1 MKLTLNWLKK
11 YIDLPGSISAEQIAD
26 KLKMSTVEVEG
37 VDRQGK
43 DLANIVIGKV
53 VKAEKHPDADKLKL
67 CQVDVKNEKL
77 QIVCGGSNVREG
89 MLVALAKIGSKVKW
103 HGEGEPVELAPTK
116 IRGVDSFGMICG
128 ASEIGLTEMFPPK
141 EEREIVDLTGVVS
154 EKSIGKPLADGL
166 GLNDVIFEID
176 NKSLSNRP
184 DLWGHYGMAREVAA
198 LFSRPLKDYGAK
210 KIKVAKEVLALKVDI
225 KDEKLCPRYMA
236 VAVSGV
242 KIDESP
248 KWLKQNL
255 IAAGLRPINN
265 IVDITNYI
273 MLDLGEPMHA
283 FDASRI
289 KLNTIIVR
297 PAEKDEVL
305 TLLDGSKIDLN
316 PEDLVI
322 ADSEKPIALAGIMG
336 GEFSGITEKTETI
349 IFEAANFNA
358 ASIRRSSIRLGLRT
372 DSSARFEKSLDP
384 NLCEM
389 AIKKAVELTLETC
402 PGAEVVSA
410 VADKG
415 KFVVPTGP
423 IVIEKNIFSKKLG
436 MEIPEKQIA
445 NILEQMGFGVKIKGD
460 KWSVTIPT
468 WRATKDISIAEDLVE
483 EVVRIFGYEK
493 IISTLP
499 EMSIAAPE
507 VNRLRSAE
515 HAIREILVRDF
526 KFSEVYN
533 YAFVSRGQVE
543 KMHDTAEHLE
553 LHNPLSK
560 EKPFL
565 SRSLVPNMLENVAKN
580 IEYFDSIKIFEIAKV
595 FWPEKAGMRSFANGS
610 ELLPRQDT
618 YLSVVYSEKNNNQ
631 PFATIKRVFDRLA
644 LNLGLSVSKPNK
656 IPVWMHPG
664 RSGEIIC
671 GSEVVGRIYEL
682 SPIIGNNF
690 GLEEKAAILE
700 ISLDELCAR
709 SDWQAIIYK
718 KPSEFPEVMRDLS
731 FAIGREISHAG
742 IVKDISSGSDLIKHI
757 EVFDVYEGE
766 PVPKDKKSMAYRLTF
781 AHPERTLTA
790 DEVDAAMEKVASG
803 LKKKFGA
810 EIRK

>member
-1 MKLTLNWLKK
+1 MKLSFNWLKK
-11 YIDLPGSISAEQIAD
+11 YIDLPGSVSALQVAD

-37 VDRQGK
+37 VEEQGK
-43 DLANIVIGKV
+43 GTANIVVGKV
-53 VKAEKHPDADKLKL
+53 IKAEKHPDADKLKL

-89 MLVALAKIGSKVKW
+89 MLVALAKVGSKVKW
-103 HGEGEPVELAPTK
+103 HGEGEPVELKPTK

-128 ASEIGLTEMFPPK
+128 ASEIGLGGVFPPK
-141 EEREIVDLTGVVS
+141 DEREIIDLTGVVA
-154 EKSIGKPLADGL
+154 EKSVGKPLADSL
-166 GLNDVIFEID
+166 GLNDIIFEID

-198 LFSRPLKDYGAK
+198 LFGRSLKDYSAK
-210 KIKVAKEVLALKVDI
+210 KIKVAKEELVLKVEV

-236 VAVSGV
+236 VAVSGI

-265 IVDITNYI
+265 IVDITNYV

-283 FDASRI
+283 FDASRL
-289 KLNTIIVR
+289 KSNTIIVR

-305 TLLDGSKIDLN
+305 TLLDGSKIELSQ
-316 PEDLVI
+316 EDLVI
-322 ADSEKPIALAGIMG
+322 ADSEKPVALAGIMG

-384 NLCEM
+384 NLCEL
-389 AIKKAVELTLETC
+389 AIKRAVELTLETC
-402 PGAEVVSA
+402 PGAQVVSV
-410 VADKG
+410 VADQG

-436 MEIPEKQIA
+436 MEIPEKQIVK
-445 NILEQMGFGVKIKGD
+445 ILEQLGFAIKMKGD
-460 KWSVTIPT
+460 KWSVTIPS

-483 EVVRIFGYEK
+483 EAARIYGYEK
-493 IISTLP
+493 IISSLP
-499 EMSIAAPE
+499 EMSIVSPE
-507 VNRLRSAE
+507 FNRLRALE
-515 HAIREILVRDF
+515 HAMREILAHDF

-533 YAFVSRGQVE
+533 YAFVSHIQVE
-543 KMHDTAEHLE
+543 KMQDKAEYLE

-560 EKPFL
+560 EKPML

-580 IEYFDSIKIFEIAKV
+580 IEYFDAIKIFEIAKV
-595 FWPEKAGMRSFANGS
+595 FWPEKAGLRSVSNGS

-618 YLSVVYSEKNNNQ
+618 YLSVVFSEKNNNQ
-631 PFATIKRVFDRLA
+631 PFAMIKRVFDRLA
-644 LNLGLSVSKPNK
+644 ADYGLSVSRPNK
-656 IPVWMHPG
+656 IYAWMHPG
-664 RSGEIIC
+664 RCGEILFGGEAI
-671 GSEVVGRIYEL
+671 GRIYEL
-682 SPIIGNNF
+682 SPVIGNNF
-690 GLEEKAAILE
+690 GLKERVSILE
-700 ISLDELCAR
+700 INLDELCAHFSGR
-709 SDWQAIIYK
+709 IISYK
-718 KPSEFPEVMRDLS
+718 KTSEFPEVTRDLS
-731 FAIGREISHAG
+731 FTIGCDSSHAD
-742 IVKDISSGSDLIKHI
+742 IVKEIISSSDLTKHV
-757 EVFDVYEGE
+757 EVFDVYQGE

-781 AHPERTLTA
+781 AHPERTLTT
-790 DEVDAAMEKVASG
+790 DEVDVAMEKVASG
-803 LKKKFGA
+803 LKKKFSA